1 MEYVTYE
8 NYKKI
13 YGDKAIPM
21 GDFQRLSW
29 EASRKVENAAT
40 GVDGV
45 NKLKHA
51 FPEEE
56 DAAEAVKRCICA
68 IVTIMAQIEQ
78 AEQTARQSQGYVT
91 REDGTMMNKI
101 VTSVSSGSE
110 SISYAAAGSA
120 ARNTLVDT
128 VLTDKTAQNRLFSDT
143 IRDYLSGVQDANG
156 VNLLFMGKYLYQVKT
171 RSDENEF

>member
-1 MEYVTYE
+1 
-8 NYKKI
+8 
-13 YGDKAIPM
+13 
-21 GDFQRLSW
+21 
-29 EASRKVENAAT
+29 
-40 GVDGV
+40 
-45 NKLKHA
+45 
-51 FPEEE
+51 
-56 DAAEAVKRCICA
+56 
-68 IVTIMAQIEQ
+68 
-78 AEQTARQSQGYVT
+78 
-91 REDGTMMNKI
+91 MMNKI